1 MKRLL
6 TTALLLSVLGI
17 SAWGHPADAAPA
29 ASTVIAKAAKK
40 PAAKEKAKPGAKA
53 DDGEEKER
61 NVQKAARDK
70 RKELRDAGVKN
81 IRVKSPDC
89 WPKKVPVPEN
99 IELVERPHQEGDK
112 EYIYESNNY
121 SFHSPVPIG
130 PESRKTIGRLFEC
143 AFAANKA
150 IAKVL
155 PVERAKQDRT
165 QNKYKVYL
173 CRTRSEYLSRGGS
186 QGSDGM
192 FIMQSAVP
200 VNLPGG
206 IPGIPGIPAA
216 PSADGGDAANGAGN
230 VITVP
235 AGMDPA
241 EYLKQL
247 GVEKD
252 ENGNPVLRIP
262 ADKLPDL
269 LKPGTAPQPAP
280 APAPQPRGVPYIPM
294 AGAGN
299 APATDPEPLEEKQI
313 HDDYVLVPFDALGM
327 DENGRIVT
335 DDIKTH
341 TLVHELTHQNFAL
354 NRLSAWADEGWA
366 EYVGYVPYV
375 GEDLDFDR
383 CFAVILREVQKFS
396 QEGGLRFSFDLEKF
410 LRMPQQDMYQCM
422 GRGQNSYL
430 LSTMLVAFFV
440 HQDGNRGV
448 EAMRD
453 YMQALRDGKSKD
465 EAVDSLIAPYKS
477 AENLQK
483 AFLKA
488 WSMRKITGLSLREP
502 AKKKRK

>member
-6 TTALLLSVLGI
+6 AAALLLSLLGT
-17 SAWGHPADAAPA
+17 SSRALPADTAPA
-29 ASTVIAKAAKK
+29 VATIAKAAKK
-40 PAAKEKAKPGAKA
+40 TDAKAKDKAKPKAKA
-53 DDGEEKER
+53 DDAEEKER

-99 IELVERPHQEGDK
+99 TELAERPHQEGDK

-121 SFHSPVPIG
+121 CFHSPVPIG

-155 PVERAKQDRT
+155 PVERAKQDRS
-165 QNKYKVYL
+165 QKKYKVYL
-173 CRTRSEYLSRGGS
+173 CRTRREYLSRGGS

-192 FIMQSAVP
+192 FIMQSAMP

-206 IPGIPGIPAA
+206 IPGIPATGGD
-216 PSADGGDAANGAGN
+216 SADPAGN
-230 VITVP
+230 KVITVP
-235 AGMDPA
+235 AGMDPE
-241 EYLKQL
+241 EYLRQL
-247 GVEKD
+247 GVTQD
-252 ENGNPVLRIP
+252 ENGNSVLRVP
-262 ADKLPDL
+262 ADKLPDF
-269 LKPGTAPQPAP
+269 LKPGNTPQPAP
-280 APAPQPRGVPYIPM
+280 SPAPAPPAKAAPYIPT

-299 APATDPEPLEEKQI
+299 APVADPEPLEESQI

-327 DENGRIVT
+327 DENGKIVK

-354 NRLSAWADEGWA
+354 NRLSTWADEGWA

-396 QEGGLRFSFDLEKF
+396 EEGGLRFSFDLEKF

-422 GRGQNSYL
+422 GQGQNSYL
-430 LSTMLVAFFV
+430 LSTMLVSFFV
-440 HQDGNRGV
+440 HQDGSRGV
-448 EAMRD
+448 EAMRA

-465 EAVDSLIAPYKS
+465 EAVDTLIAPYKS

-488 WSMRKITGLSLREP
+488 WSVRKITGLSLREP
-502 AKKKRK
+502 AKRSGKKK